1 MPMLNAKTR
10 KRSRTSSRKT
20 SLQRNDFADKKLA
33 ELLTSYRRVGELLE
47 ALIGRERLYQP
58 DFMKGLDEALQE
70 VSLKKTHEVR
80 SFADFIS

>member
-1 MPMLNAKTR
+1 MLKLENGLVRAPAKPRFSAT
-10 KRSRTSSRKT
+10 TSMK
-20 SLQRNDFADKKLA
+20 KKLA